1 VGGTLTI
8 VELKRPQKTLS
19 REDLDQIERY
29 RDWANTNLIGTGPDS
44 PVHIRGLLIV
54 GQLKSGGEIHEK
66 MQRLAGVDIRVE
78 TFGDILE
85 RARKVYGEVEDRLRR
100 IAPEYSKQARRARK
114 VKGQL

>member
-1 VGGTLTI
+1 
-8 VELKRPQKTLS
+8 
-19 REDLDQIERY
+19 
-29 RDWANTNLIGTGPDS
+29 
-44 PVHIRGLLIV
+44 
-54 GQLKSGGEIHEK
+54 

-78 TFGDILE
+78 TFGEILE